1 RKPSKYK
8 ARLPHVAAAEALNI
22 NGLDVGKGNVIGY
35 VYVDA
40 DHKNPFRRISPA
52 GYQKNFDAKKYMR
65 LVEEAGRSIML
76 PFLKKEEEARK
87 TASLESF
94 FNP

>member
-1 RKPSKYK
+1 MNEDTKILRTKTGD
-8 ARLPHVAAAEALNI
+8 AAVLFPDHYFDI
-22 NGLDVGKGNVIGY
+22 

-40 DHKNPFRRISPA
+40 NHKNPFRRVSPA
-52 GYQKNFDAKKYMR
+52 GYQNKFDANKYVR
-65 LVEEAGRSIML
+65 LVNEAGRSIML
-76 PFLKKEEEARK
+76 PFLKEEEKETK